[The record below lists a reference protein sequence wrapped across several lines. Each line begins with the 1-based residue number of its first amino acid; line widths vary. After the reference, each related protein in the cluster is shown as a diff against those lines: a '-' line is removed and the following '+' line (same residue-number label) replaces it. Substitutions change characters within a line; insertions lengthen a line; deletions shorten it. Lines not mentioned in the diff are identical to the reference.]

1 MNRYDLI
8 CSLGGNCSVAHNLL
22 YRGLRKF
29 ALPFDWTYFED
40 ISAIY
45 KLAESFEVKFADQLK
60 KENLVELPVNTAHP
74 DKIQYLDLATN
85 IIWANHFTSNDLC
98 EYESVKKKIDRRF
111 KRLLDCI
118 GKSNSILF
126 IFALNKEIE
135 IKPFK
140 YLYQKLAKLY
150 PSKNINIKIIAFN
163 CDSDLIINSDNIELL
178 KFKRGQNL
186 YDFSQTNY
194 EWSFLDNLE
203 LTNNI
208 INESKFKLFKIL
220 FIKRGVKINI
230 FPIIRTT
237 VFSVKLYLFGL
248 KFNFTLGKE
257 RN

>member
-22 YRGLRKF
+22 YRRLRKF

-60 KENLVELPVNTAHP
+60 KENLVELPV
-74 DKIQYLDLATN
+74 
-85 IIWANHFTSNDLC
+85 
-98 EYESVKKKIDRRF
+98 
-111 KRLLDCI
+111 
-118 GKSNSILF
+118 
-126 IFALNKEIE
+126 
-135 IKPFK
+135 
-140 YLYQKLAKLY
+140 
-150 PSKNINIKIIAFN
+150 
-163 CDSDLIINSDNIELL
+163 
-178 KFKRGQNL
+178 
-186 YDFSQTNY
+186 
-194 EWSFLDNLE
+194 
-203 LTNNI
+203 
-208 INESKFKLFKIL
+208 KIL